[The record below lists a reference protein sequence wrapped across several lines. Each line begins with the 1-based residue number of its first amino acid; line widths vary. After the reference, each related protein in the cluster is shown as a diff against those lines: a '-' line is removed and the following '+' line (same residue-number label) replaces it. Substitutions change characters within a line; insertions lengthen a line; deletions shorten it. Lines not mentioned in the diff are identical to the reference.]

1 MNVLILEDDPMV
13 EFIHRSYLE
22 KMAIFDNIYST
33 NTVSNAIDYLQK
45 QTVDLL
51 LLDIHL
57 KNENG
62 LDCLM
67 MIRQQKLP
75 IDVILITAAD
85 ELQTVQEGLRLGVI
99 DYLLKPFTHERF
111 EKSIQLF
118 LEKHALLSEEKTTQD
133 TIDHLTNQTTKHQVK
148 DLVLDKGLSQQ
159 TMDHILSIIKSNPKS
174 FTIQELAD
182 KCQLSHVSIRKY
194 VTFLEEHHLVTSKT
208 VYTKVG
214 RPFKEYYFN
223 Q

>member
-22 KMAIFDNIYST
+22 KMNVFDMIYSA
-33 NTVSNAIDYLQK
+33 NTVPAATTLLTEYPI
-45 QTVDLL
+45 DLL

-67 MIRQQKLP
+67 MIRQSKLP

-85 ELQTVQEGLRLGVI
+85 EIQTVQEGLRLGVV
-99 DYLLKPFTHERF
+99 DYLIKPFTHERF

-118 LEKHALLSEEKTTQD
+118 LEKHSLFTKGKTTQD
-133 TIDHLTNQTTKHQVK
+133 AIDTLTFQSTKMSLT
-148 DLVLDKGLSQQ
+148 DLTLDKGLSKQ
-159 TMDHILSIIKSNPKS
+159 TMTHILSMIKSQQTP
-174 FTIQELAD
+174 FTIQDLAD
-182 KCQLSHVSIRKY
+182 KCQLSHVSVRKY
-194 VTFLEEHHLVTSKT
+194 VTFLEEHDVVTSKT

-214 RPFKEYYFN
+214 RPFKEYYFMS
-223 Q
+223 

>member
-33 NTVSNAIDYLQK
+33 NTVSNAIDYL
-45 QTVDLL
+45 
-51 LLDIHL
+51 
-57 KNENG
+57 
-62 LDCLM
+62 
-67 MIRQQKLP
+67 QKLP

-133 TIDHLTNQTTKHQVK
+133 TIDHLKNQTTKHQVK
-148 DLVLDKGLSQQ
+148 DLALDKGLSQQ